1 MKGDVTMKEGIKG
14 FVIGCIVTAMVGTGA
29 AWAASN
35 LVTIEVAPNNVNFEI
50 NGVAMD
56 IPSFT
61 YNDSTYVQLRPVLEN
76 MDCSV
81 GYNAA
86 TKTVIAQNDLSALAD
101 VLSKPTPAPTP
112 TAAPETGQENETDA
126 TYYSSVPLR
135 KYDDFTKGGA
145 SKARSGFVYKNS
157 GVDAY
162 FSVLEDDGWTI
173 TYTNKSKNDAI
184 ITNDEYKARILL
196 GGNYLVVVT
205 DEKYIDTSRNTI
217 LGEAQTLM
225 LKLQDLQDDSSS
237 SSTSSSSHSSNN
249 TSSSSSNTNTGN
261 MSMTQIAKTALENGA
276 TSDVLNAVALWGYG
290 SSFQALDD
298 ITKKHVST
306 VVSDAIKSI
315 KPEAEAAEA
324 IMREILNKNNASA
337 YGANGSV
344 TAQAL
349 AAYDIAMQ
357 KAYDLFI
364 NYLSKNL

>member
-1 MKGDVTMKEGIKG
+1 MKEGIKG
-14 FVIGCIVTAMVGTGA
+14 FVIGCFVTATVGTGA

-112 TAAPETGQENETDA
+112 TAAPETGQKNETDA
-126 TYYSSVPLR
+126 TYYSSMPLR

-162 FSVLEDDGWTI
+162 FSALEDDGWTI

-196 GGNYLVVVT
+196 GGNYLVVVA

-237 SSTSSSSHSSNN
+237 SSTSSSSSNAG
-249 TSSSSSNTNTGN
+249 TGN
-261 MSMTQIAKTALENGA
+261 MSMTQIAKTALESGA
-276 TSDVLNAVALWGYG
+276 TSDVLNAVALWGYE
-290 SSFQALDD
+290 SSYQALDD
-298 ITKKHVST
+298 ITKRHVST
-306 VVSDAIKSI
+306 VVSDAIKSA
-315 KPEAEAAEA
+315 KSTAEAAEA
-324 IMREILNKNNASA
+324 AKREILNKNNTSA

-344 TAQAL
+344 TGQAL
-349 AAYDIAMQ
+349 AAYDTAMQ